1 MITEHNTVSK
11 TAARAPARRAA
22 APKQDVAPDLARRSQ
37 GRQAGASMPPETA
50 PSSARPPAKSA
61 ARRRAAVSA
70 APVELAG
77 SIALRSGSHTWGSQK
92 RMALLEAIGEA
103 GSITA
108 AAKQIGLSYKAA
120 WDAVDAMNNLAGEPL
135 VLRSTGGQR
144 GGGAQLTARA
154 VELLQVYQALNTE
167 HQRFLAA
174 LAKAGRDP
182 THHLQLIQQ
191 MMIQTS
197 ARNKFAATVSRVVPG
212 AVNDEIVLDMGE
224 GQELTAIITGESAR
238 NLGLAP
244 GRQALAFIKAS
255 SIMVGLPGSGADGA
269 RLKLSARNQL
279 RGRVSQVVSGAVNC
293 EVRIE
298 LPQGRSLAA
307 IITMESAKALKLKE
321 GTAVLAIFKASSVM
335 LGVME

>member
-1 MITEHNTVSK
+1 MSK
-11 TAARAPARRAA
+11 TAARAPEKRAT
-22 APKQDVAPDLARRSQ
+22 APKRDAVQGDAAQDLARHPR
-37 GRQAGASMPPETA
+37 GRPTGATA
-50 PSSARPPAKSA
+50 QPAAEPAARPAAKPS
-61 ARRRAAVSA
+61 ARRRAASA

-77 SIALRSGSHTWGSQK
+77 SIALRSGSNTWGNQR

-108 AAKQIGLSYKAA
+108 AAKRIGLSYKAA

-154 VELLQVYQALNTE
+154 AELLQVYQALNAE

-182 THHLQLIQQ
+182 THHLKLIQQ

-197 ARNKFAATVSRVVPG
+197 ARNKLAATVSRVVQG

-224 GQELTAIITGESAR
+224 GQELTATITRESAH

-244 GRQALAFIKAS
+244 GKQALAFIKAS
-255 SIMVGLPGSGADGA
+255 SIMVGLPGGGTKGT

-279 RGRVSQVVSGAVNC
+279 PGRVSRVVAGAVNC

-298 LPQGRSLAA
+298 LPQARSLAA

-321 GTAVLAIFKASSVM
+321 GAAVLAVFKASSVM